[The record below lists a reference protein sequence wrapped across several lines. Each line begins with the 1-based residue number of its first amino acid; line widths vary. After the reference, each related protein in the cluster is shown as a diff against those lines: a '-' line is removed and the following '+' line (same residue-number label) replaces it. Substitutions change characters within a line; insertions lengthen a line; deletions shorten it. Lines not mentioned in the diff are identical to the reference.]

1 MKMDKTEPLLI
12 SVVEAAERVGLS
24 KSTVYELID
33 AGRFP
38 HKRVGRRILV
48 PVKALER
55 WAAEDVL
62 DSMPSNEARR

>member
-1 MKMDKTEPLLI
+1 MEKQEPLLI

-62 DSMPSNEARR
+62 DSTPSTEPRR

>member
-12 SVVEAAERVGLS
+12 SVVEAANRVGLS

-62 DSMPSNEARR
+62 DSMPSIEARR